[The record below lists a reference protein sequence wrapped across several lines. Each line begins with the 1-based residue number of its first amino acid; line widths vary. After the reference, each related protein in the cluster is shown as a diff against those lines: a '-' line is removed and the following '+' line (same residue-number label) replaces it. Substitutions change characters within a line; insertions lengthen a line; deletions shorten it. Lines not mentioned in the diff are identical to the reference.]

1 MLQNLFVVLALSLS
15 FSAPAMAFL
24 SGLEPVPMTA
34 DLLCSDPDGFV
45 VIGVQFPSSG
55 QDAKMWLS
63 SRNESAMGFPMEVL
77 DFEVARCPGCFRFEA
92 KFVDS
97 VMKGSANNF
106 QLVVVNHDIG
116 NAGKDETLNMVCAP
130 KN

>member
-1 MLQNLFVVLALSLS
+1 MLRNLLVVLTLSLS
-15 FSAPAMAFL
+15 FSLPAAAFL

-34 DLLCSDPDGFV
+34 DLLCSDPDGFL
-45 VIGVQFPSSG
+45 VIGVQFPRSG

-63 SRNESAMGFPMEVL
+63 SKSEAVMGFPLEVL
-77 DFEVARCPGCFRFEA
+77 DFKVARCPGCFRFEA

-97 VMKGSANNF
+97 VMKGHANNF
-106 QLVVVNHDIG
+106 QLEVVNHDIG
-116 NAGKDETLNMVCAP
+116 SAGEDETLNMVCAP